1 MAVHWHLDGF
11 WLFCGRD
18 GLVSPLSSYVCFLRT
33 DGGVLLN
40 ATHIRLPVQAW
51 TAVGARKRITA
62 TLSPNASRRSHIK
75 RALMCCN
82 PATICQGGPGTVPG
96 QERGPG
102 SCSEPEVLQVNVMNV
117 NAAQLELISLCCV
130 RYCSIFFFSMNI
142 QFNLQC
148 LLKTQF
154 LCQCPA
160 ILSLLD

>member
-11 WLFCGRD
+11 WLFCGGD

-96 QERGPG
+96 GVPRRCPGREPQLLRDGRRVALPRETRQHMQEGMARRAGCQR
-102 SCSEPEVLQVNVMNV
+102 SQ
-117 NAAQLELISLCCV
+117 AA
-130 RYCSIFFFSMNI
+130 
-142 QFNLQC
+142 
-148 LLKTQF
+148 
-154 LCQCPA
+154 
-160 ILSLLD
+160 

>member
-117 NAAQLELISLCCV
+117 NAAQLESISLC
-130 RYCSIFFFSMNI
+130 SDFKI
-142 QFNLQC
+142 
-148 LLKTQF
+148 
-154 LCQCPA
+154 
-160 ILSLLD
+160 